1 MESSSKDPETPP
13 MCRWKVE
20 QALDA
25 AKQKLVLSLQ
35 IKDDIVSTLPATLLE
50 LYEMVR
56 LAQVV
61 FYLTFSLV
69 F

>member
-1 MESSSKDPETPP
+1 
-13 MCRWKVE
+13 MCRWKVD